1 VLELE
6 LYRRVVV
13 EPDPAAVAALRDV
26 VASDRRVVVTVTSAE
41 ILRALL
47 EHVPEADAARMR
59 NRPLVVP
66 GSRVA
71 LEALRQDWTGPVTH
85 AATAEDEAMLAAVV
99 RAVSAG
105 STSNA

>member
-1 VLELE
+1 
-6 LYRRVVV
+6 
-13 EPDPAAVAALRDV
+13 
-26 VASDRRVVVTVTSAE
+26 
-41 ILRALL
+41 
-47 EHVPEADAARMR
+47 
-59 NRPLVVP
+59 VP

-105 STSNA
+105 SAPNA